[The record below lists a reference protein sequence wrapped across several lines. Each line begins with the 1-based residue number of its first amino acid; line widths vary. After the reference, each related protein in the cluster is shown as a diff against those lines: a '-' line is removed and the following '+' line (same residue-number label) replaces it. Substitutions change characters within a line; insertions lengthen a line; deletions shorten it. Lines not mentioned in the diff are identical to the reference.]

1 MYFTRFRMNPQKRG
15 SVRLAAS
22 PQRMHATV
30 LSAFPPDLATSP
42 AGRVLWRLDTPSRH
56 EWTLYVVSPG
66 RPSMEQLQ
74 EECGWSQEPSWQT
87 AEYGPFLDRLR
98 AGQRWTFRL
107 TANPVRSVSGERGTR
122 GTVSPHVTVTQQQDW
137 LVQRAERLGFHVPA
151 QAPELLTDEGTAS
164 PGGDPIPQVRVTR
177 REQDS
182 FAKGEPS
189 RRRTATI
196 TRAQFDG
203 VLEVTDEE
211 LLRTALTHGIGRA
224 KAYGCGLM
232 TLARVP

>member
-1 MYFTRFRMNPQKRG
+1 MFFTRFRMNPQKRG

-30 LSAFPPDLATSP
+30 LSAFPPNRATSP
-42 AGRVLWRLDTPSRH
+42 HGRVLWRLDTPSRH
-56 EWTLYVVSPG
+56 EWSLYVVSPA

-74 EECGWSQEPSWQT
+74 DECGWSQEQSWET
-87 AEYGPFLDRLR
+87 AEYGPFLDRLQP
-98 AGQRWTFRL
+98 GQRWAFRL
-107 TANPVRSVSGERGTR
+107 TANPVRSVSGKRGTR
-122 GTVSPHVTVTQQQDW
+122 GTVSPHVTVAQQQEW
-137 LVQRAERLGFHVPA
+137 LVQRAGRLGFHIPA
-151 QAPELLTDEGTAS
+151 QAPELLADDGAALPEGDLT
-164 PGGDPIPQVRVTR
+164 PQVQVTR

-189 RRRTATI
+189 RRRTTTI

>member
-1 MYFTRFRMNPQKRG
+1 MNPQKRG

-30 LSAFPPDLATSP
+30 LSAFPPDRATSP
-42 AGRVLWRLDTPSRH
+42 EGRVLWRLDMASKH
-56 EWTLYVVSPG
+56 EWTLYVVSPA

-74 EECGWSQEPSWQT
+74 DECGWSQEPSWET
-87 AEYGPFLDRLR
+87 AEYGSFLDRLR
-98 AGQRWTFRL
+98 VGQRWTFRL
-107 TANPVRSVSGERGTR
+107 TANPVRTVAGERGIR
-122 GTVSPHVTVTQQQDW
+122 GTVSPHVTVAQQQDW
-137 LVQRAERLGFHVPA
+137 LVQRANRLGFSISSRGVEATTPDGEPEPA
-151 QAPELLTDEGTAS
+151 AHD
-164 PGGDPIPQVRVTR
+164 IPQVRVTG
-177 REQDS
+177 REQIS
-182 FAKGEPS
+182 FEKGGAS

-203 VLEVTDEE
+203 VLEVVDQE
-211 LLRTALTHGIGRA
+211 LMRSALTHGIGRA